1 MLCEGHHEVLHNC
14 NEWRTGQRPGS
25 NGWPQWLWL
34 TTVVICF
41 FVFSS
46 SYPVFSLYFCWHF
59 PPTLEKRQIFGGQ
72 CAGLEVSPQG
82 PGASIWAFQV
92 RKGERVCWF
101 QVRRRARPS
110 EIALVGGFKSLYIID
125 YYSMIVLK
133 TQFGGPQRVWDNWVW
148 GAAYKNQTWLA
159 QNPLPACHVY
169 SIYIYTYIRIY
180 IYISC
185 RCWSWKAFIAMYAML
200 NGLGPRVH
208 ISWYTQH
215 WNRCSWI
222 KPLKPAWI
230 SLVAVQSVQSSR
242 FVAKTHL
249 G

>member
-41 FVFSS
+41 LFFLLLIRCFLSIFVDIFPQLWRNARFLAVSAQDS
-46 SYPVFSLYFCWHF
+46 KWALKALGPLY
-59 PPTLEKRQIFGGQ
+59 
-72 CAGLEVSPQG
+72 G
-82 PGASIWAFQV
+82 PFRSG
-92 RKGERVCWF
+92 KGERVCWF

-133 TQFGGPQRVWDNWVW
+133 TQWVWDNWVW

-169 SIYIYTYIRIY
+169 SIYIHIYIHTYIY
-180 IYISC
+180 IYIYHAAVEVERLSLQC
-185 RCWSWKAFIAMYAML
+185 MPCWMA
-200 NGLGPRVH
+200 
-208 ISWYTQH
+208 
-215 WNRCSWI
+215 
-222 KPLKPAWI
+222 
-230 SLVAVQSVQSSR
+230 
-242 FVAKTHL
+242 
-249 G
+249 